1 MRGILMLVIAL
12 ASLVG
17 GVFLIFMDT
26 DEQRNH
32 MNENPYSAEVPEPGA
47 SRSTAGRKRV
57 EDYENEAFFGK
68 LAIIAFTL
76 LGTTFFLVVQC
87 AWFKKFYDKLAR
99 VNREIKI
106 DAKKQRLSTISKFST
121 VCE

>member
-1 MRGILMLVIAL
+1 MLLIAL

-26 DEQRNH
+26 NEQQNH
-32 MNENPYSAEVPEPGA
+32 MNEKPHSADESGPEA
-47 SRSTAGRKRV
+47 SRSH
-57 EDYENEAFFGK
+57 ENEAFFGK

-76 LGTTFFLVVQC
+76 LGTAFFLVVQC

-106 DAKKQRLSTISKFST
+106 DAKKQRLSTICKGSIYFY
-121 VCE
+121 